1 MPKENN
7 SVMSPTLIQSLLILK
22 HGSKIIQICETFL
35 ILFIKKEA
43 NKTRY
48 SSYLFRFKAIL
59 YFNILLLALFCFEL
73 SSSSS
78 SSFFFCYVFFLLLFF
93 FFSIFGHAN
102 NESFLAEE
110 NREKVPD

>member
-43 NKTRY
+43 NKQD
-48 SSYLFRFKAIL
+48 
-59 YFNILLLALFCFEL
+59 ILLTY
-73 SSSSS
+73 SVSKPYYISI
-78 SSFFFCYVFFLLLFF
+78 FCYLPFFVLNFLLLLLLLFSSSVTCCF
-93 FFSIFGHAN
+93 YYYFFS
-102 NESFLAEE
+102 FLFLDTQTMRAF
-110 NREKVPD
+110 